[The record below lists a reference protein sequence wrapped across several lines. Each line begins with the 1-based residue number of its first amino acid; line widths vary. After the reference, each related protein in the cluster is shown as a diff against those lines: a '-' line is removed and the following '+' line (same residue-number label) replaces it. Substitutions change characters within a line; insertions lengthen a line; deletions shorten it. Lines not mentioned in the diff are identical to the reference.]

1 MIIMPIVSLVLMP
14 IVGPVIDRFSYK
26 KIIIL
31 GQLFSIV
38 SLIAYGATYAT
49 PYGQKHLFLNAV
61 LIITA
66 LKITDQFVST
76 TQMAARHQ
84 LVLDD
89 DLQAVTGYIGSANGA
104 TSLLSSVVGGAIY
117 MLVPFPFFVFLEI
130 VTELATL
137 AITLTLDY
145 NFNTQP
151 TEVEEVVNDSGSFID
166 GIKYLYS
173 RKSLFVFLLEALFLN
188 FAISGVNVGLPILAL
203 KTLKLSSF
211 EFGLIEGAASLGY
224 ILAGLVFAKMA
235 SPKYPLVL
243 AYRTLF
249 VNGALNMLEAGLLLL
264 PLHNMGYFIGLA
276 IFQLIVSA
284 TTVFINNPFFMI
296 IQTDIPTQYQGR
308 ILNLDMSIS
317 MAIMPIATALF
328 GLLYDLKGIELKGLI
343 TLVFFLV
350 GTSII
355 LINFLAPRISK
366 VDYKKV

>member
-1 MIIMPIVSLVLMP
+1 
-14 IVGPVIDRFSYK
+14 
-26 KIIIL
+26 
-31 GQLFSIV
+31 
-38 SLIAYGATYAT
+38 
-49 PYGQKHLFLNAV
+49 
-61 LIITA
+61 
-66 LKITDQFVST
+66 
-76 TQMAARHQ
+76 MAARHQ

-117 MLVPFPFFVFLEI
+117 MLVPFPFFIFLE
-130 VTELATL
+130 VLTELATL
-137 AITLTLDY
+137 VITLTLDY
-145 NFNTQP
+145 DFNTHM
-151 TEVEEVVNDSGSFID
+151 VEEEAVSEDSGSFID
-166 GIKYLYS
+166 GIKYLLS
-173 RKSLFVFLLEALFLN
+173 RKPLFVFLLEALFLN
-188 FAISGVNVGLPILAL
+188 FVISGVNVGLPILAL
-203 KTLKLSSF
+203 KSLRLSSF

-235 SPKYPLVL
+235 TPKYPLMV

-249 VNGALNMLEAGLLLL
+249 VNGALNMLGAGLLLL
-264 PLHNMGYFIGLA
+264 PLHNWGYFIGLA
-276 IFQLIVSA
+276 VLQLIVSA

-328 GLLYDLKGIELKGLI
+328 GLLYDMQRVDLKALI

-350 GTSII
+350 GASII